1 MGNWFSSC
9 TCGKTTDS
17 ACSFSQEKSRNQ
29 NNSLMTKKKG
39 NKGKNRNLK
48 NQCGKTKESRTDITQ
63 TVLQEKLSLTSIQS
77 DEKLKAKSA
86 TISQVAPPASGFT
99 VFGHAMPIRQ
109 KTTPLEIECKVSKSK
124 NDVPQENVTTEHSS
138 DETLPDRRLKR
149 PITGSQSNVFLPSN
163 GGVEELP
170 NGQPKLLNNDEES
183 ESAESASA
191 SPTKA
196 TLERERSVPSSHF
209 QLLDILKVRLDMAI
223 NNMEINRLMA
233 NVQRALDRSSR
244 TRELGFQRIRAART
258 SRRVY
263 PVEDDIRSETVVDEE
278 EFEEVVDE
286 EDDFADGEET
296 GEDTITDGEELR
308 SYDEDT
314 DEDSCSNEESETPP
328 PPPVKPKICWQ

>member
-1 MGNWFSSC
+1 
-9 TCGKTTDS
+9 
-17 ACSFSQEKSRNQ
+17 
-29 NNSLMTKKKG
+29 MTKKKG

-48 NQCGKTKESRTDITQ
+48 NQCGKTKESRTGITQ
-63 TVLQEKLSLTSIQS
+63 TVLQEKISLTSVQS
-77 DEKLKAKSA
+77 DEKVKVKSA
-86 TISQVAPPASGFT
+86 TISQVAPPISGFT

-109 KTTPLEIECKVSKSK
+109 KTTTLEKECKISKSK
-124 NDVPQENVTTEHSS
+124 NVVSQANVTTEHSS
-138 DETLPDRRLKR
+138 DETLPDGRLKR
-149 PITGSQSNVFLPSN
+149 PITGSQSNVSLPSKA
-163 GGVEELP
+163 GVEELP
-170 NGQPKLLNNDEES
+170 NGQPKLLNDDEES
-183 ESAESASA
+183 ESASA
-191 SPTKA
+191 SPTTA
-196 TLERERSVPSSHF
+196 TLQREGSVPSSHF

-244 TRELGFQRIRAART
+244 TRELGFQRIRAARN

-296 GEDTITDGEELR
+296 GEDTVTDGEELTGF
-308 SYDEDT
+308 DEDT
-314 DEDSCSNEESETPP
+314 EEDSCSNEESETPP